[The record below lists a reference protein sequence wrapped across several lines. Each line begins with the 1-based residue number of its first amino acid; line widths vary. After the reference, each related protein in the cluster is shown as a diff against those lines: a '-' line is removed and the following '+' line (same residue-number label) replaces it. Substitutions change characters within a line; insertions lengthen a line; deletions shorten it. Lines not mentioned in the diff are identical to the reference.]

1 MTKHTS
7 IADVSRLLDDYGNA
21 CASHMPKHAEMLRGK
36 IFTAI
41 GTMLRETAKA
51 ESDRVAPSPV
61 AERNHPYL
69 QTDEFTAR
77 AAFADLFAKDPV
89 LAQRKVA
96 TLLAALTAPSPAPSV
111 GEVEA
116 LRALVATMENV
127 AEQAYEHWDADRDA
141 KVGKILGALAAADGQ
156 PSSAPIRTTAQGYTP
171 YRVREDMGR
180 ADLTIVVE
188 EDGDVI
194 VGIARDGFRSEAQFC
209 TPGSGGGKSPLVHAA
224 LRNLANAVASSTADG
239 QRGEG

>member
-1 MTKHTS
+1 M
-7 IADVSRLLDDYGNA
+7 
-21 CASHMPKHAEMLRGK
+21 
-36 IFTAI
+36 
-41 GTMLRETAKA
+41 
-51 ESDRVAPSPV
+51 SDTYRVAPSPV
-61 AERNHPYL
+61 AVGEPADITN
-69 QTDEFTAR
+69 AR
-77 AAFADLFAKDPV
+77 ACIE
-89 LAQRKVA
+89 QWRREYEQ
-96 TLLAALTAPSPAPSV
+96 LLDALDAYDARALTAPSPVAAITAAM
-111 GEVEA
+111 VEA
-116 LRALVATMENV
+116 ALSEYECARANKWF
-127 AEQAYEHWDADRDA
+127 AEAAMRSALEH
-141 KVGKILGALAAADGQ
+141 ALAAADGQ

-224 LRNLANAVASSTADG
+224 LRNLANAVASSAADG